1 MRRCLSTYALVIL
14 AVIIVTSAFGAERTA
29 LAAPPRPTRPAP
41 VTTLAP
47 TRLTPSSL
55 PTRGALPTVAAT
67 PRPRPSVTIAPVT
80 PLPRPTLAATVA
92 PVSDPAAALTAC
104 SQGIFGVNLTF
115 TRSGGLT
122 GQMARSL
129 NLPEVVGA
137 AIAANGTA
145 VYGVAADRSVVAVVM
160 GGGSASSAD
169 VAVQVNTASLC
180 TVQLLRTQVW
190 PGDAGAALA
199 TLLVTFP
206 GAPQSAEYTPTTS
219 SSSHAFSAVTTR
231 PVLSTGTLT
240 TQGVILAMTKASS
253 SQALLSAISGTGEY
267 AADVGD

>member
-1 MRRCLSTYALVIL
+1 MRRCLITCVLITLV
-14 AVIIVTSAFGAERTA
+14 VTAATGAFGADRNA
-29 LAAPPRPTRPAP
+29 LAAPPRPTRPAT

-47 TRLTPSSL
+47 TRLTPSAL

-67 PRPRPSVTIAPVT
+67 PRLRPSMTIAPVT

-92 PVSDPAAALTAC
+92 PVSDPTAALTAC

-160 GGGSASSAD
+160 GGGSASNAD
-169 VAVQVNTASLC
+169 VAVQVSTASLC
-180 TVQLLRTQVW
+180 TVQMARSQPW
-190 PGDAGAALA
+190 PGDEAAALA
-199 TLLVTFP
+199 TLLATFP
-206 GAPQSAEYTPTTS
+206 GAPQNAEYTPAAS
-219 SSSHAFSAVTTR
+219 SGSYAFSAVTTR
-231 PVLSTGTLT
+231 PVPSTGTLT
-240 TQGVILAMTKASS
+240 TQGVILAMTKAGS
-253 SQALLSAISGTGEY
+253 SQALLSALSGTGEY

>member
-1 MRRCLSTYALVIL
+1 MRRCLSTCVLIIL
-14 AVIIVTSAFGAERTA
+14 ALITATSALGADRSA

-47 TRLTPSSL
+47 TRLTPSAL
-55 PTRGALPTVAAT
+55 PTRGAVPTRAAP

-92 PVSDPAAALTAC
+92 PVNDPNTALTAC

-145 VYGVAADRSVVAVVM
+145 VYGVAADRSVVAVVL
-160 GGGSASSAD
+160 GSGSASNAD

-180 TVQLLRTQVW
+180 TVQMLRNQAW
-190 PGDAGAALA
+190 PGDEATALA
-199 TLLVTFP
+199 TLLTAFP
-206 GAPQSAEYTPTTS
+206 GAPQSAEYTPAAAS
-219 SSSHAFSAVTTR
+219 GSYAFSAITTR
-231 PVLSTGTLT
+231 PVPSTGTLT

-253 SQALLSAISGTGEY
+253 SQALLSALSGTGEY